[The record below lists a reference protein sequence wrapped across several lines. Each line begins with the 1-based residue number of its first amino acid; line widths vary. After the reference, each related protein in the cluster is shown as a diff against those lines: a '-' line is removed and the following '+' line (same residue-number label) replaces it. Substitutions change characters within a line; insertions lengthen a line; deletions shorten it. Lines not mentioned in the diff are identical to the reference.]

1 MITNPLEALL
11 DELGKALDIPNLAPD
26 DNETCLLRIQ
36 GNIHIQIELDKDER
50 YLLVVTDFGEI
61 PLGRYRQDLM
71 ETALKMNNLPPP
83 LHGVFA
89 YSNKAGHFCMFEKL
103 WFEGLNGE
111 LLAETIE
118 KFREKATIWKE
129 AIEHNEI
136 PVISEITTS
145 DHVGIF
151 GLKP

>member
-1 MITNPLEALL
+1 MITNPLEALI

-26 DNETCLLRIQ
+26 DNETCLLRIE
-36 GNIHIQIELDKDER
+36 GNMNIQIELDKDEN
-50 YLLVVTDFGEI
+50 YLLVVHDFGEI

-71 ETALKMNNLPPP
+71 ETALKMNALPAP

-89 YSNKAGHFCMFEKL
+89 YSDKAGHFCIFEKL
-103 WFEGLNGE
+103 WLQDLKGDI
-111 LLAETIE
+111 LAEIIHD
-118 KFREKATIWKE
+118 FNEKAKIWKE
-129 AIEHNEI
+129 AIEHNEV

>member
-26 DNETCLLRIQ
+26 EHETCLLRIE
-36 GNIHIQIELDKDER
+36 GNINIQIELDKDEH
-50 YLLVVTDFGEI
+50 YLLVVCDLGEI

-71 ETALKMNNLPPP
+71 EVALKMNSLPPP
-83 LHGVFA
+83 LYGEFA
-89 YSNKAGHFCMFEKL
+89 YSNKAGHFLIFDKL
-103 WFEGLNGE
+103 WMDRLSGDQ
-111 LLAETIE
+111 LAELIHL
-118 KFREKATIWKE
+118 FREKAIVWKE
-129 AIEHNEI
+129 AIEHNEV